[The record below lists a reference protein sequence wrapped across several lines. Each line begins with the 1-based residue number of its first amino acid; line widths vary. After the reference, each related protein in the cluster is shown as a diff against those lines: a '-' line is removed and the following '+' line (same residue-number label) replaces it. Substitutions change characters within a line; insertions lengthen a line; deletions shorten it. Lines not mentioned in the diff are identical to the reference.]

1 VRRPDALAWRD
12 WARRRRSTHLAL
24 KTAVALAGLG
34 LVVAGAAMLV
44 LPGPGWAA
52 IFLGLVVL
60 GSEFDAA
67 ARLRE
72 RLQEKV
78 RAGWSS
84 LRTWRRGRRTPTQ
97 PRALGSGAT
106 AEAEAGR
113 PTEAAATRA

>member
-1 VRRPDALAWRD
+1 MPDVRAARD
-12 WARRRRSTHLAL
+12 WARRRRTTHLAL
-24 KTAVALAGLG
+24 KGLVLVAGAG

-67 ARLRE
+67 ARLRH

-78 RAGWSS
+78 RAGWSAARS
-84 LRTWRRGRRTPTQ
+84 WSRRRRTPH
-97 PRALGSGAT
+97 ALDTPEPAPET
-106 AEAEAGR
+106 VPALDAR
-113 PTEAAATRA
+113 

>member
-1 VRRPDALAWRD
+1 MRRPDALAWRD

-72 RLQEKV
+72 RLQAKV

-84 LRTWRRGRRTPTQ
+84 LRTWRRGRRTPTE
-97 PRALGSGAT
+97 PRALGSGQLTPEPVARQT
-106 AEAEAGR
+106 AS
-113 PTEAAATRA
+113 TRA